1 MVLEYFRGQDIS
13 RYLNTHQF
21 DEKDTSN
28 NKKKITYIYIPFIYL
43 CCFFEGFLIS
53 NIFLGLEYLHER
65 NIVHL
70 GIHPKHILINNDGYY
85 KLIVFK
91 SMNKVLVKIN

>member
-1 MVLEYFRGQDIS
+1 ML
-13 RYLNTHQF
+13 
-21 DEKDTSN
+21 
-28 NKKKITYIYIPFIYL
+28 
-43 CCFFEGFLIS
+43 FFEGFLIS

-85 KLIVFK
+85 KLIGFK
-91 SMNKVLVKIN
+91 SMKKVLVTINASYINKLKNILEKRDKPMD